1 MLRHFSHRSLSCIMM
16 DQKGK
21 AKIAKH
27 KHRTENKNEKQ
38 DGERR

>member
-27 KHRTENKNEKQ
+27 RTENKNEKQ